1 MLCNTTTKN
10 LTMSNKKLT
19 LTEALCI
26 IQSGWGISDV
36 EKRLYF
42 EASELISNEVQRV
55 RLEYQKQLIEEKLQD
70 LKSSNNNQ
78 SSVEWLLKQLDEKA
92 VSVTVAGHSQINI
105 TIDVPVYMDMRKQA
119 KAMHN
124 EELKE
129 MYLKGIQNYDPTFK
143 K

>member
-1 MLCNTTTKN
+1 
-10 LTMSNKKLT
+10 MSNNKKLT

-55 RLEYQKQLIEEKLQD
+55 RLENQKQLIEEKLQD
-70 LKSSNNNQ
+70 LKSTNNNQ